1 MKFTF
6 WEAEMGTIH
15 EACVKTLRF
24 LAADEVEKANS
35 GHPGFP
41 LGTAPLMYTFWDKF
55 MRYNPADPKW
65 FNRDRFILSPGHGSA
80 LLYAMLHLAGYG
92 LTLEELKQFRQWGS
106 RTPGHPEYGVTPGVD
121 VSTGPLGHG
130 FAMGVGFALAE
141 TMLAAKY
148 NKPEFNIIDHFTYG
162 IVSDGDLMEGV
173 ASEAASLAG
182 TLALGKLIYMYDD
195 NKITIEGTTEIAFT
209 EDVET
214 RFRGYGWQ
222 VLRVESSE
230 DLEGMEKAV
239 KEAQADLSRPSLI
252 IVRTHIGY
260 GSPKQDS
267 PSAHG
272 EPLGMDA
279 LKATKEK
286 AGWDPEQCFAVPEE
300 VKTHFADKLVACA
313 KAEEDWNE
321 MVKEYGKAY
330 PELVS
335 DLLASLSGNRRVSL
349 EELESLFE
357 GKTSVAT
364 RAASGDILQKLAELV
379 PELAG
384 GSADLG
390 PSNKTVMKACGYYSK
405 EERGGRNIHFG
416 VREHAM
422 GCVVNGMAAHG
433 GLIPYGATFLV
444 FSDFLRPTVRMAALM
459 GLQSVFVFT
468 HDSIAVGEDG
478 PTHQPIEQVMSLRMI
493 PNSIVFRP
501 ADALETAAA
510 WKFAVEHKDGPVSL
524 CLSRQNLPVL
534 HEFSKAVREGALR
547 GGYVLSPAKDVAKA
561 VVIATGSE
569 VKIALEAQK
578 LLAED
583 GIEIAVVSMPS
594 MEVFEQQNDEYK
606 ENVLPK
612 FVPVFA
618 VEAGVTLGWTRYTG
632 RADRVLGIDRFGA
645 SAPGGVVMERYG
657 LTGKN
662 VAAMVKAAF

>member
-1 MKFTF
+1 
-6 WEAEMGTIH
+6 MGTIH
-15 EACVKTLRF
+15 EACVQTLRF

-41 LGTAPLMYTFWDKF
+41 LGTAPLMFTFWDKF

-80 LLYAMLHLAGYG
+80 LLYAMLHLAGYD
-92 LTLEELKQFRQWGS
+92 LTLEDLQNFRQWGS
-106 RTPGHPEYGVTPGVD
+106 RTPGHPEYGVTAGVD

-141 TMLAAKY
+141 SMLAAKY
-148 NKPEFNIIDHFTYG
+148 NKPEFNVIDHYTYG

-182 TLALGKLIYMYDD
+182 TMGLGKLIYMYDD
-195 NKITIEGTTEIAFT
+195 NKITIEGNTSIAFT

-214 RFRGYGWQ
+214 RFKAYGWQ

-230 DLEGMEKAV
+230 DLEGLEEAV
-239 KEAQADLSRPSLI
+239 KEAQADTEHPSLI
-252 IVRTHIGY
+252 IVRTHIGF

-272 EPLGMDA
+272 EPLGAEA
-279 LKATKEK
+279 LKATKET
-286 AGWDPEQCFAVPEE
+286 AGWDSEACFVVPEK
-300 VKTHFADKLVACA
+300 VKEHFAAKLPDCA
-313 KAEEDWNE
+313 KAEADWNE
-321 MVKEYGKAY
+321 LLKGYGKAY
-330 PELVS
+330 PELVTE
-335 DLLASLSGNRRVSL
+335 LLAALSGNRTVDLATL
-349 EELESLFE
+349 EALFE

-364 RAASGDILQKLAELV
+364 RAASGDVLQKLAELL

-390 PSNKTVMKACGYYSK
+390 PSNKTVMKTCGYYSK
-405 EERGGRNIHFG
+405 EDRSGRNIHFG
-416 VREHAM
+416 VREHGM
-422 GCVVNGMAAHG
+422 GCILNGMSLHG

-444 FSDFLRPTVRMAALM
+444 FSDFLRPSVRMAALM
-459 GLQSVFVFT
+459 GIQSIFVFT

-478 PTHQPIEQVMSLRMI
+478 PTHQPIEQVTGLRMI
-493 PNSIVFRP
+493 PNTTVFRP

-510 WKFAVEHKDGPVSL
+510 WKFAVEHKNGPTAL

-534 HEFSKAVREGALR
+534 HEFAEAVHEGALK
-547 GGYVLSPAKDVAKA
+547 GGYVLSPARDMAKA

-578 LLAED
+578 LLAEE
-583 GIEIAVVSMPS
+583 GIDTAVVSMPS
-594 MEVFEQQNDEYK
+594 VEVFEQQSDAYK
-606 ENVLPK
+606 ESVLPK
-612 FVPVFA
+612 FVPTFA
-618 VEAGVTLGWTRYTG
+618 VEAGITLGWTKYTG
-632 RADRVLGIDRFGA
+632 REDRILGINRFGA
-645 SAPGGVVMERYG
+645 SAPGGVVMEHYG

-662 VAAMVKAAF
+662 VAAMVKAAL

>member
-1 MKFTF
+1 
-6 WEAEMGTIH
+6 MGTIH
-15 EACVKTLRF
+15 EACVQTLRF
-24 LAADEVEKANS
+24 LAADEVEKAKS

-41 LGTAPLMYTFWDKF
+41 LGTAPLIYTFWDKF

-65 FNRDRFILSPGHGSA
+65 FNRDRFVLSPGHGSA
-80 LLYAMLHLAGYG
+80 LLYAMLHLAGYD
-92 LTLEELKQFRQWGS
+92 LTLDDLKNFRQWGS

-148 NKPEFNIIDHFTYG
+148 NKPEYNVIDHYTYG

-182 TLALGKLIYMYDD
+182 TMGLGKLIYMYDD
-195 NKITIEGTTEIAFT
+195 NKITIEGETTIAFT

-214 RFRGYGWQ
+214 RFKAYGWQ
-222 VLRVESSE
+222 VLRVDSSE
-230 DLEGMEKAV
+230 NLDGLEAAV
-239 KEAQADLSRPSLI
+239 KEAQADTEHPSLI
-252 IVRTHIGY
+252 IVRTHIGF

-272 EPLGMDA
+272 EPLGADA

-286 AGWDPEQCFAVPEE
+286 AGWDPEASFVVPEE
-300 VKTHFADKLVACA
+300 VKEHFAAKLPDCA
-313 KAEEDWNE
+313 KAEADWNALL
-321 MVKEYGKAY
+321 KEYGKAY
-330 PELVS
+330 PELVTE
-335 DLLASLSGNRRVSL
+335 LMAALSGNRTINLAAL
-349 EELESLFE
+349 EALFE

-364 RAASGDILQKLAELV
+364 RAASGDVMQKLAELA

-390 PSNKTVMKACGYYSK
+390 PSNKTVLKACGYYSR
-405 EERGGRNIHFG
+405 EDRSGRNIHFG

-422 GCVVNGMAAHG
+422 GCVLNGMSLHG
-433 GLIPYGATFLV
+433 GIIPYGATFLV
-444 FSDFLRPTVRMAALM
+444 FSDFLRPSVRMAALM
-459 GLQSVFVFT
+459 EIQSVFVLT

-478 PTHQPIEQVMSLRMI
+478 PTHQPIEQVTSLRMI
-493 PNSIVFRP
+493 PNTTVFRP

-510 WKFAVEHKDGPVSL
+510 WKFAVEHKNGPTAL

-534 HEFSKAVREGALR
+534 HEYAEAVHAGALK
-547 GGYVLSPAKDVAKA
+547 GGYVLSPAKDMAKA

-569 VKIALEAQK
+569 VAVALEAQK
-578 LLAED
+578 LLTEE
-583 GIEIAVVSMPS
+583 GIDIAVVSMPS
-594 MEVFEQQNDEYK
+594 VEVFEQQSDAYK
-606 ENVLPK
+606 ESVLPK
-612 FVPVFA
+612 YVPTFV
-618 VEAGVTLGWTRYTG
+618 VEAGVTLGWTKYTG
-632 RADRVLGIDRFGA
+632 REDRILGINRFGA
-645 SAPGGVVMERYG
+645 SAPGGVVMEHYG